1 MLKKYHHVAVF
12 CADYGRSYDFYVNKL
27 GFTVE
32 QETYREVQKDYI
44 RMLRSGDVVLELF
57 DRDNLTAP
65 GENPPGLRHLA
76 FHVESVEKAVAW
88 LNSLGIATDPIRYSP
103 FTGKPLAFFYDPD
116 GLALE
121 VIEE

>member
-32 QETYREVQKDYI
+32 QETYREAQRDYI

-76 FHVESVEKAVAW
+76 FHVEDIEPVVRW
-88 LNSLGIATDPIRYSP
+88 LNSMGIETEPVRVDAVNGGR
-103 FTGKPLAFFYDPD
+103 FTFFKDPD
-116 GLALE
+116 GLPLE
-121 VIEE
+121 IHE